1 MITNEG
7 FKYLIQAPNAATKL
21 KEILVGNDKDS
32 IVDLN
37 PPKSI
42 TSLQSIVTNSSLKYN
57 INQVTYNYLDFHLGL
72 THQYSVKAVATTR
85 PSVLYEYGIF
95 GDNDKLLYYAIY
107 TNSNKTFLTPAENL
121 YDGSYFTTQISLSNP
136 IKHAKKTISLLSEGV
151 LTDYTVNYQET
162 PFRGNPSMGSP
173 TPMECF
179 FYSSGDSL
187 TLTGGV
193 SLESFDLETREA
205 LIRLE
210 VTLDRSKITAG
221 NYILFRSLF
230 CSLKIYLTDPVT
242 EEPVDWP
249 LTDGEALIVPLK
261 VYIGGAK

>member
-42 TSLQSIVTNSSLKYN
+42 TSLQSIVTSSSLKYR
-57 INQVTYNYLDFHLGL
+57 INQVSYNTLDFHLGL
-72 THQYSVKAVATTR
+72 THQYSIKGVTAT
-85 PSVLYEYGIF
+85 PSLLYEYGIF
-95 GDNDKLLYYAIY
+95 GDNDKLLYYRIY

-121 YDGSYFTTQISLSNP
+121 YSSSYFNTEIRLSNP
-136 IKHAKKTISLLSEGV
+136 IKHAKKTFSLLSEGV

-162 PFRGNPSMGSP
+162 PFRGSPSMESP
-173 TPMECF
+173 TPMQCF
-179 FYSSGDSL
+179 FYSSTGSIL
-187 TLTGGV
+187 LTGGV
-193 SLESFDLETREA
+193 SLESFDIETREA

-210 VTLDRSKITAG
+210 ITLDRNKIDG
-221 NYILFRSLF
+221 RNYILFRSLF

-242 EEPVDWP
+242 EELIDWP
-249 LTDGEALIVPLK
+249 LTEGEALVVPLK
-261 VYIGGAK
+261 VYIGEAK